1 MSKWNLLIA
10 DGNLEFSD
18 ALHSLLQDAFCIRIT
33 DDGRKALEL
42 MAQQVPDVLVIDVAL
57 LRLDGIRVLEEAAQ
71 RGYKMKVLVTTLVCT
86 DHILNK
92 LSKLDISYL
101 LMKPCDLE
109 NAVQRVLE
117 IADECTPLPEDA
129 MDHPHR
135 LAAILLELGLKPKH
149 NGYHYLC
156 EAVQVYGK
164 DPKQSLTKEVY
175 TAVAT
180 KFGVSWSQ
188 VERSIRAAIEAAW
201 KCADETIW
209 RKWFPSGMLSST
221 KRPANGEV
229 ICRLSELLTLE
240 QVRKIG

>member
-1 MSKWNLLIA
+1 MPKWNLLIA

-18 ALHSLLQDAFCIRIT
+18 ALKSMLRDTFDIRST
-33 DDGRKALEL
+33 DDGAHALEL
-42 MAQQVPDVLVIDVAL
+42 MAQQVPDILVIDVTL
-57 LRLDGIRVLEEAAQ
+57 LRLDGIRVLEEAAR
-71 RGYKMKVLVTTLVCT
+71 RGYQMKVLVTTLVCT

-101 LMKPCDLE
+101 MMKPCDLE
-109 NAVQRVLE
+109 NAVERILE
-117 IADECTPLPEDA
+117 IAEECTLLPEHVADNA
-129 MDHPHR
+129 QK
-135 LAAILLELGLKPKH
+135 LTQIVLELGLKPKH

-175 TAVAT
+175 TAVAA
-180 KFGVSWSQ
+180 KFGVNGSQ

-201 KCADETIW
+201 NSRDEMVW
-209 RKWFPSGMLSST
+209 RKWFPSGMLSGT

-229 ICRLSELLTLE
+229 ICQLAELLTME
-240 QVRKIG
+240 QHRKIG